1 MHSVASRLY
10 NAGDSAGVLAGPI
23 IQYRVDRHH
32 YLHPASPLLQVCRQF
47 STPSGGRFILII
59 MPVCWQG
66 EVCSRHLC
74 R

>member
-1 MHSVASRLY
+1 MQA
-10 NAGDSAGVLAGPI
+10 
-23 IQYRVDRHH
+23 
-32 YLHPASPLLQVCRQF
+32 CRQF

-59 MPVCWQG
+59 MPVRRQG

>member
-32 YLHPASPLLQVCRQF
+32 YPHPASLLLQACRQF
-47 STPSGGRFILII
+47 STPSGGRFI
-59 MPVCWQG
+59 
-66 EVCSRHLC
+66 
-74 R
+74 

>member
-32 YLHPASPLLQVCRQF
+32 YPHPASPFCKPAVSFLLPLAVGLF
-47 STPSGGRFILII
+47 
-59 MPVCWQG
+59 
-66 EVCSRHLC
+66 
-74 R
+74 